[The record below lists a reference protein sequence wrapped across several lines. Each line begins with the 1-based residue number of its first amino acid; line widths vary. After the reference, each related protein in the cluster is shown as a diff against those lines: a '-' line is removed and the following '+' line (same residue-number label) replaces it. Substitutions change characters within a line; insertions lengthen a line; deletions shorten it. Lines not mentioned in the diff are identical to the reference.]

1 MKIKNKLLL
10 IYLIFFVGI
19 VSIAFINLNSQKR
32 MSQEISIYSK
42 LLIPGILA
50 INKIDAEM
58 LKVRQYTL
66 EYRETLNVEYF
77 KKARESLHKVTKYL
91 LAHKVYH
98 YNHHQNDEFYKVEDV
113 INSLVNHA
121 TEYLLLAQKGGSK
134 EKLLVISQVFD
145 KEFKEYEY
153 LISPIM
159 SNDIKEF
166 QEIAE
171 NFERKRVKL
180 FTLIIGILLVGLIV
194 LSFLSFTIMKS
205 ITSPINNLLFNIK
218 SISKGNIS
226 SQIDKKLIQSKDEI
240 GVLALAFHNMI
251 NHLNKVTVSK
261 DELQKEIKDRLKT
274 EKILRESEQLNR
286 AITENSPFGISVRD
300 KNGTLILYNNSWKT
314 IWNLSD
320 EDIERYKIK
329 KHKLAF
335 NHKDSYLY
343 EHQEKIRK
351 IYEKGGH
358 YFTGEI
364 KLNFPEKNKAKWI
377 SQYFYAIEDKNDEV
391 KKVVVLTE
399 DISKHKQAEEKIFSN
414 EKELRAT
421 LHSIGDAV
429 IATDNF
435 GKVIRMN
442 PIAEKLT
449 GWNIEDAKDRKLT
462 EILKIFNAETGIIVE
477 NPVDKVLNSGEIVGI
492 GNHTK
497 LISKNGEEYQISDS
511 AAPIINSNNEISG
524 VVLVFR
530 DVTDEYRMRAEL
542 VKKEKYF
549 RALIENSTDV
559 LSVIDAKGNY
569 LFVSSSFEKV
579 LGYKLE
585 ELNGKNSFEFVYP
598 EDRKKIQLQLEI
610 GIRNDSYIDEIN
622 FRALHKNGSIIYLE
636 GTAKNMLN
644 SPIVKGI
651 ILNYRDV
658 TERENSIKILQKSEN
673 KYRLLAENI
682 SDVIWVYNFTKK
694 KFTYISPSVLQ
705 FRGYTVEEAMAFSFI
720 QSLTQESSE
729 KLNQK
734 ISLRLENF
742 IKGKNEIYRDE
753 LQQEC
758 KDGSFIWVEII
769 TSLHYADDGTIEV
782 LGSSRNINE
791 RKLAELELKKLFI
804 AVEQS
809 ANTII
814 ITDID
819 GNIEYTNPKFTKL
832 TNYTFEEVNGKN
844 PRILKSKNQSK
855 EVFENLWKTISAGKE
870 WHGEFHN
877 RKKNGELFWESASIS
892 PVFDKQGKIINYL
905 KVAEDITL
913 RKETQEA
920 LKKNEEKL
928 RLIIDNSP
936 IGFSVT
942 DLKGHYIDANN
953 AYCKM
958 LGYTKNEILNK
969 HFNEH
974 THPDD
979 RTKNLDKYKNLVSDR
994 IDYFDLEKRY
1004 IHKNGEI
1011 IYVFLRSQLVRDNDG
1026 KPYFEIAIVEDITER
1041 KHAESELRDFKSIID
1056 QSNGGIIFVSLTGK
1070 IMYVNKFF
1078 AKIHNYTVDELIGE
1092 NTRIF
1097 FNPEKYDNAMKDVQ
1111 KIIKKG
1117 KLINKEIVHLKKDG
1131 TSFPLLINGVLIKD
1145 ENENPRFTAISVID
1159 LTEQKKIEEELQKM
1173 EKLKSVGTLA
1183 GGIAHD
1189 FNNILTGIY
1198 GNVSLAQ
1205 MNLPQN
1211 HKSTKF
1217 LLEAEKSMERAIQLT
1232 KQLLTF
1238 SKGGSPI
1245 KEDVRLSDLIREVV
1259 RFDLTGS
1266 NVKPIF
1272 NIADNLWN
1280 VEADKGQI
1288 SQVFSNLTI
1297 NTNQATPEG
1306 GNLYISMEN
1315 IIVEDEEIVGL
1326 KAGNYVKIIVQ
1337 DEGIGIAEKHL
1348 NKIFDPYF
1356 TTKQTGNGLGLAT
1369 SYSIIQKHN
1378 GSIEIDSVL
1387 GKGTTFII
1395 YLPASKLQKVK
1406 EEKRIE
1412 IVNSIDLN
1420 HKTTVL
1426 VLDDEKMIC
1435 TLVTKMLEMI
1445 GFSAVTVNDGKDV
1458 VVKYQESIDKG
1469 MPFDLII
1476 MDLTIPGGMGGK
1488 ESILQILK
1496 IDPKAKVIVSS
1507 GYSNDPVMANYADYG
1522 FSGRIGKPYN
1532 MDNLKKVI
1540 NEVLNSEHQ
1549 T

>member
-511 AAPIINSNNEISG
+511 AAPIINLNNEISG

-569 LFVSSSFEKV
+569 LFISSSFEKV

-644 SPIVKGI
+644 SPNVKGI

-705 FRGYTVEEAMAFSFI
+705 FRGYTVEEAMAFF
-720 QSLTQESSE
+720 
-729 KLNQK
+729 
-734 ISLRLENF
+734 
-742 IKGKNEIYRDE
+742 
-753 LQQEC
+753 
-758 KDGSFIWVEII
+758 
-769 TSLHYADDGTIEV
+769 
-782 LGSSRNINE
+782 
-791 RKLAELELKKLFI
+791 
-804 AVEQS
+804 
-809 ANTII
+809 
-814 ITDID
+814 D